1 MTPENRNLQ
10 NFAVSFNVEN
20 VKHEAT
26 CLKGLPSCI
35 YLIITNRYRNRLY
48 ISHHYKQIQKQIS
61 PYFKNTCMTATG
73 MSDFHKLTAVSLK
86 FKY

>member
-35 YLIITNRYRNRLY
+35 YLIITNRYRNRYLLTLK
-48 ISHHYKQIQKQIS
+48 ILVWQQPGCQIFI
-61 PYFKNTCMTATG
+61 N
-73 MSDFHKLTAVSLK
+73 
-86 FKY
+86 